1 MGCIALLR
9 LSHETTFLTNVIFEV
24 YPNILLDL
32 VQLYTRLKAS
42 ELQRTVG
49 CVHGK
54 GVTPIS
60 RRIVLRVIS
69 RLALSEM
76 KGTHN
81 DQSTNGK
88 MILQQL
94 VQGPMGELRSQAG
107 QPFSAE
113 KMFRVCEA
121 SSDLSFF
128 SSELVADLFCNPS
141 DDLGIIFESV
151 ITGYSKLLFTF
162 DADFVWQQ
170 VRH

>member
-1 MGCIALLR
+1 MG
-9 LSHETTFLTNVIFEV
+9 
-24 YPNILLDL
+24 
-32 VQLYTRLKAS
+32 
-42 ELQRTVG
+42 
-49 CVHGK
+49 
-54 GVTPIS
+54 
-60 RRIVLRVIS
+60 
-69 RLALSEM
+69 
-76 KGTHN
+76 
-81 DQSTNGK
+81 
-88 MILQQL
+88 
-94 VQGPMGELRSQAG
+94 RSQAG

-170 VRH
+170 WGRLRGAAFTVLRTCLQHEIMSDYSASILSALIKAECEAATV